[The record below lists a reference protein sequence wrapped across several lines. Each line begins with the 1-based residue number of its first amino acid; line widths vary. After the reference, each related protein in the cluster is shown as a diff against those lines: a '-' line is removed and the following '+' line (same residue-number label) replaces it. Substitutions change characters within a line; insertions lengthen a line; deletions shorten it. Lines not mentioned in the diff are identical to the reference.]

1 MERKKKQ
8 TTDMTKQAED
18 QTKNRNKNFTKLTIE
33 EQLQQIGRIASE
45 LENGSSG
52 LEEALEKYE
61 EGVRLVRGCAS
72 QIDRV
77 QKRIKV
83 IETETEDES

>member
-1 MERKKKQ
+1 MEKKKKQ
-8 TTDMTKQAED
+8 IKDMT
-18 QTKNRNKNFTKLTIE
+18 TNITIE
-33 EQLQQIGRIASE
+33 EQLMKIQEIAAE
-45 LENGSSG
+45 LEKGSLG
-52 LEEALEKYE
+52 LEEALERYE

-83 IETETEDES
+83 IETETEDEL

>member
-8 TTDMTKQAED
+8 TKDMTK
-18 QTKNRNKNFTKLTIE
+18 NMSIE
-33 EQLQQIGRIASE
+33 EQLQQIEQIASE
-45 LENGSSG
+45 LESGNMG

-77 QKRIKV
+77 QKRIRV

>member
-1 MERKKKQ
+1 MEKKKKQ
-8 TTDMTKQAED
+8 TKDMT
-18 QTKNRNKNFTKLTIE
+18 TNTTTNITIE
-33 EQLQQIGRIASE
+33 EQLLKIQEIAAE
-45 LENGSSG
+45 LEGGSLG

-61 EGVRLVRGCAS
+61 EGVRLVRGCAG

>member
-1 MERKKKQ
+1 MEKKKKQ
-8 TTDMTKQAED
+8 TKDM
-18 QTKNRNKNFTKLTIE
+18 TIE
-33 EQLQQIGRIASE
+33 EQLLKIQKIASE
-45 LENGSSG
+45 LESGTLG

-61 EGVRLVRGCAS
+61 EGVRLVRRCAG

>member
-1 MERKKKQ
+1 MEKKKKQ
-8 TTDMTKQAED
+8 TKDMT
-18 QTKNRNKNFTKLTIE
+18 TNITIE
-33 EQLQQIGRIASE
+33 EQLMKIQEIAAE
-45 LENGSSG
+45 LEKGSLG
-52 LEEALEKYE
+52 LEEALERYE

-83 IETETEDES
+83 IETETEDEL